1 MIKQI
6 ALALLLSASFVV
18 SADDGSNATPG
29 PVETWN
35 CVLNDGKTINDVRKI
50 GAMVA
55 DVAKVA
61 NDPVAQWIFTPFT
74 GDMEAGRFV
83 LMTGWA
89 NFPSMGSSF
98 GNFFTDGAG
107 DKVMIEWA
115 ATATCDTR
123 NLYTV
128 EELHNSI
135 PQ

>member
-6 ALALLLSASFVV
+6 ALAALLSASTMVL
-18 SADDGSNATPG
+18 ADNHSNANPG

-35 CVLNDGKTINDVRKI
+35 CVLNEGKTINDVRKV

-55 DVAKVA
+55 DVAEAA

-74 GDMEAGRFV
+74 GDMEAGRFI

-89 NFPSMGSSF
+89 SFPSMGSSF

-107 DKVMIEWA
+107 DEVMVEWA
-115 ATATCDTR
+115 ATATCETR

-135 PQ
+135 PE